1 MRGQRDA
8 TGRAYDQGA
17 SLRCGFMNLMTA
29 GKVSGQNRA
38 RSGGPGMTCRWLAR
52 WRLSWLVRPAGKLVI
67 FAARA
72 GTLDVDQWL
81 ALGNGVD
88 GSIA

>member
-1 MRGQRDA
+1 
-8 TGRAYDQGA
+8 
-17 SLRCGFMNLMTA
+17 
-29 GKVSGQNRA
+29 
-38 RSGGPGMTCRWLAR
+38 MTCRWLAR
-52 WRLSWLVRPAGKLVI
+52 WRLSWLVRLAGKLVI

-81 ALGNGVD
+81 ALRAPGNGVD